1 MRTLAERL
9 EAVRTSRPT
18 AGPGHAASVPADRS
32 EALARWFGARLS
44 VGDAG
49 ATVLVERSVPLPA
62 TTLAYLR
69 ELPAATYFDTETTG
83 LSTGAGTVI
92 FLAGLGFVD
101 GTRLVV
107 RQFLLP
113 DYHHE
118 RAMLQQVGTVLA
130 HYPRVVTYNG
140 RGFDL
145 PLLATRLTV
154 NGLYP
159 HLASLPAIHDDLL
172 PSARRLWRRL
182 LGGARLAT
190 IEREVLGVRR
200 GSDCPSSE
208 VPMRYFGYLRGQ
220 SPDVL
225 AEVLDHNLQDIV
237 SLALLEGE
245 IMRLRAGGWRDAS
258 GVDRRGLALELL
270 RAGHTEEAL
279 ALADESMDAID
290 DPSEATALRRLASR
304 LRLAGGDVDG
314 AEEIWRTG
322 TRRASLHAAL
332 AWLEIARIRERQR
345 RDLAGA
351 LAAASAAARV
361 LDLTFALGRGGDI
374 GALGATRL
382 RVDRRLRRL
391 RSWVAAAERRQAAR
405 QSAGSRYRNP
415 GPPAHNPPSTAT
427 QRPSA

>member
-9 EAVRTSRPT
+9 EAVRTAHPN
-18 AGPGHAASVPADRS
+18 PAAPASAAVDRS
-32 EALARWFGARLS
+32 AALARWFGARLS
-44 VGDAG
+44 VDAG
-49 ATVLVERSVPLPA
+49 GAAVVIERSIVLPP
-62 TTLAYLR
+62 TTLTLLGG
-69 ELPAATYFDTETTG
+69 LPAATYFDTETTG

-92 FLAGLGFVD
+92 FLAGLGRID
-101 GTRLVV
+101 AGRLVV
-107 RQFLLP
+107 HQFLLP

-118 RAMLQQVGTVLA
+118 PAMLRQVGDDLA
-130 HYPRVVTYNG
+130 RHPRVVTYNG

-159 HLASLPAIHDDLL
+159 HLASLPAVHDDLL
-172 PSARRLWRRL
+172 PAARRLWRRP

-190 IEREVLGVRR
+190 VEREVLGVRR
-200 GSDCPSSE
+200 RSDCPSGE

-245 IMRLRAGGWRDAS
+245 LVRLRAGGWREATR
-258 GVDRRGLALELL
+258 VDRRGLALELL
-270 RAGHTEEAL
+270 RAGLSDEAL
-279 ALADESMDAID
+279 ELADESANAVD

-304 LRLAGGDVDG
+304 LRLAAGDVDG
-314 AEEIWRTG
+314 AEEIWRAG
-322 TRRASLHAAL
+322 TRRASLEAAL

-345 RDLAGA
+345 GDLSAA
-351 LAAASAAARV
+351 LAATSNAARV

-374 GALGATRL
+374 GALAAARV

-391 RSWVAAAERRQAAR
+391 RSWVAAADRRKAVD
-405 QSAGSRYRNP
+405 QSGGSRYRKP
-415 GPPAHNPPSTAT
+415 GPPAHSPPSTAT